1 MATAGPRLWSTLVV
15 AIAVVAMSVVNAAA
29 QTSDATLLGRVLD
42 AQQLTVPGATVTIT
56 NVNTGRTRTTVT
68 GPEGNFRVAALPPGV
83 YRVEVQLSGFATAIR
98 EGLTLTVGQE
108 ATISMTLGVA
118 GASESV
124 TVTAKAPLVDTS
136 SVQIG
141 TVVTNEEL
149 SALPVPG
156 RNFAALAALAP
167 GVAAVGSGSISAGG
181 QDDSLNM
188 YLLDGINNKA
198 PNLGG
203 ARGEVSLEGV
213 QEFVVIAN
221 QFAAEYGQAAGAV
234 ISAVTRSGSNVTK
247 GRVYAFYRNETFNW
261 DNPFAVGA
269 VIQPFS
275 EVKSGFFLGGPI
287 RRNKIH
293 YFATYEMFRQRTTSL
308 ITSPLVP
315 LADRNYPTPFTQHQ
329 PLVKVDAMLSDT
341 QSMWFRYRVDKS
353 FEGGNGIGGLSLPS
367 QGSDRN
373 LTNQDLTIN
382 HTWLVGPTV
391 LSETRVNV
399 GYRRLLLDPRPY
411 SDQFTPQINR
421 PSSVSGGASGGVQF
435 TRAPSAFVTNNLSI
449 SRGDHSFKF
458 GGEVQWYGGGLDS
471 CPGGRGTFTFTTDA
485 PFNPNVA
492 STFPTRYT
500 QTISPDFPRCRIPL
514 PNLGFVAFAQDSW
527 RVQQNLTLSLGLRY
541 DTDNAWNKVV
551 GLPLDDRANLAPRL
565 GAVWDPFGDGKTAVR
580 GGYGIYIDQGL
591 LNTTLAVK
599 RGIVNQNLD
608 INRPGY
614 PDPFSRVGTP
624 RTTTKIVVSDNIK
637 TAETRSTTLGVK
649 REIFSGVALSVD
661 GVYTNG
667 YNELY
672 GIDINAP
679 VNGVRPNA
687 AHSTITQI
695 NTGAQTFYRALLVGL
710 RAERPGLRLGVSY
723 TLAKAT
729 SNSEG
734 RQSLPTDGV
743 NLSKETGPQNNDRRH
758 QVVANITWAAP
769 LGIQV
774 AAVFQAR
781 TGMPVNITTGI
792 DNNANGAIT
801 DRPDLAVAG
810 GDPFAKS
817 TYFSGFSGRVG
828 NLSRN
833 SARGPDFATM
843 DMRLSKMINVR
854 RYRVEVFGEAF
865 NLLNRT
871 NRNNPSGNL
880 LNSNFGKSTDIV
892 GTMRQ
897 VEFGFR
903 FDF

>member
-1 MATAGPRLWSTLVV
+1 VV
-15 AIAVVAMSVVNAAA
+15 AIAVTAMAVVNAAA

-42 AQQLTVPGATVTIT
+42 SQQLTVPGATVTIT
-56 NVNTGRTRTTVT
+56 NVSTGRTRTTVT
-68 GPEGNFRVAALPPGV
+68 GPEGSFRVAALPPGV

-98 EGLTLTVGQE
+98 EGLTLNVGQE
-108 ATISMTLGVA
+108 ATISMTLGLA
-118 GASESV
+118 GATESV
-124 TVTAKAPLVDTS
+124 TVSAKAPLVDTS

-141 TVVTNEEL
+141 TVVTNAEL

-234 ISAVTRSGSNVTK
+234 ISAVTRSGSNTTK
-247 GRVYAFYRNETFNW
+247 GRVYAFYRNETLNW
-261 DNPFAVGA
+261 DNPFAAGS

-275 EVKSGFFLGGPI
+275 EVRSGFFLGGPI
-287 RRNKIH
+287 RKNKIH
-293 YFATYEMFRQRTTSL
+293 YFTTYEMFRQRTTSL

-315 LADRNYPTPFTQHQ
+315 LAERNYPTPFTQHQ
-329 PLVKVDAMLSDT
+329 PLVKIDAVLTDS
-341 QSMWFRYRVDKS
+341 QSMWLRYRVDKS
-353 FEGGNGIGGLSLPS
+353 FEGSSGIGGLNLPS
-367 QGSDRN
+367 QGSDRS
-373 LTNQDLTIN
+373 LTNQDVTVN
-382 HTWLVGPTV
+382 HTWLVGPAV

-435 TRAPSAFVTNNLSI
+435 THAPSAFVTNNI
-449 SRGDHSFKF
+449 SMSKANHSFKF
-458 GGEVQWYGGGLDS
+458 GAEVQWYGGGLDS
-471 CPGGRGTFTFTTDA
+471 CPGGRGTFTFTTDT

-527 RVQQNLTLSLGLRY
+527 QVRQNLTLSLGLRY

-551 GLPLDDRANLAPRL
+551 GLPIDDRANLAPRV
-565 GAVWDPFGDGKTAVR
+565 GAVWDPTGDGKTAVR

-591 LNTTLAVK
+591 LNTTLVVK

-624 RTTTKIVVSDNIK
+624 RTTTKTVVGDNIR

-649 REIFSGVALSVD
+649 REILPGVALSVD

-679 VNGVRPNA
+679 INGVRANA

-710 RAERPGLRLGVSY
+710 RADRTTLRFGVSY
-723 TLAKAT
+723 TLARAT

-734 RQSLPTDGV
+734 RASLPTDGV
-743 NLSKETGPQNNDRRH
+743 NLSKELGPQNNDRRH
-758 QVVANITWAAP
+758 QLVANVTWAAP

-781 TGMPVNITTGI
+781 TGMPINITTGT
-792 DNNANGAIT
+792 DNNGNGATT

-810 GDPFAKS
+810 GDPFSKA
-817 TYFSGFSGRVG
+817 TYFSGFTGRVG

-833 SARGPDFATM
+833 SARGPDFATV
-843 DMRLSKMINVR
+843 DLRLSKMLNVR
-854 RYRVEVFGEAF
+854 QYRVEVFGEAF
-865 NLLNRT
+865 NLLN
-871 NRNNPSGNL
+871 
-880 LNSNFGKSTDIV
+880 SNFGISTDIV

>member
-1 MATAGPRLWSTLVV
+1 MAIAGPRTWSTLVV
-15 AIAVVAMSVVNAAA
+15 AIAVVAMAAVGAAA
-29 QTSDATLLGRVLD
+29 QTSDATLLGSVLD
-42 AQQLTVPGATVTIT
+42 SQQLTVPGATVTIT

-68 GPEGNFRVAALPPGV
+68 GPEGRFRVAALPPGL
-83 YRVEVQLSGFATAIR
+83 YRVEVQLSGFATAVR
-98 EGLTLTVGQE
+98 EGLTLSVGQE
-108 ATISMTLGVA
+108 ATISMTLGLA

-124 TVTAKAPLVDTS
+124 TVTAEAPLVDTS

-141 TVVTNEEL
+141 TVVTNAEL

-247 GRVYAFYRNETFNW
+247 GRVYTFYRNETFNW
-261 DNPFAVGA
+261 DNPFAVGS

-315 LADRNYPTPFTQHQ
+315 LAERTYPTPFTQHQ
-329 PLVKVDAMLSDT
+329 PLIKVDAVLSDS

-353 FEGGNGIGGLSLPS
+353 FEGGNGIGGLNLPS

-382 HTWLVGPTV
+382 HTWLVGPSV

-435 TRAPSAFVTNNLSI
+435 THAPSAFVTNNLSI
-449 SRGDHSFKF
+449 SKGDHSFKF

-527 RVQQNLTLSLGLRY
+527 RVKQNLTLSLGLRY

-551 GLPLDDRANLAPRL
+551 GQPIDDRANLAPRL
-565 GAVWDPFGDGKTAVR
+565 GAVWDPTGDGKTAVR

-599 RGIVNQNLD
+599 RGLVNQNLD

-624 RTTTKIVVSDNIK
+624 RTTTKIVVGDNIK

-649 REIFSGVALSVD
+649 REILSGVALSVD

-679 VNGVRPNA
+679 INGVRPNV

-710 RAERPGLRLGVSY
+710 RAERPGLRFGVSY

-743 NLSKETGPQNNDRRH
+743 NLSKELGPQNNDRRH
-758 QVVANITWAAP
+758 QIVANITWAAP
-769 LGIQV
+769 LGVQV

-781 TGMPVNITTGI
+781 TGMPINITTGI

-810 GDPFAKS
+810 GDPFSQA
-817 TYFSGFSGRVG
+817 TYFSGFTGRVG
-828 NLSRN
+828 DLSRN

-843 DMRLSKMINVR
+843 DLRLSKMLNVR

-880 LNSNFGKSTDIV
+880 RNSNFGISTDIV